1 MAAANEQ
8 FVFELGEWPSAR
20 KINAA
25 LWALAVV
32 TIKRQVID
40 MINSGMSREQ
50 VNAILNEE
58 LLPECNEWVRE
69 NRRSITRTIHGDA
82 PTHTIN

>member
-1 MAAANEQ
+1 MNRNASSNSVSGRAAH
-8 FVFELGEWPSAR
+8 

-32 TIKRQVID
+32 TVKRQVID

-50 VNAILNEE
+50 VNVILNEQM
-58 LLPECNEWVRE
+58 LPEYTEWVRE
-69 NRRSITRTIHGDA
+69 NCRSIMHAIHGDVPA
-82 PTHTIN
+82 HTIN